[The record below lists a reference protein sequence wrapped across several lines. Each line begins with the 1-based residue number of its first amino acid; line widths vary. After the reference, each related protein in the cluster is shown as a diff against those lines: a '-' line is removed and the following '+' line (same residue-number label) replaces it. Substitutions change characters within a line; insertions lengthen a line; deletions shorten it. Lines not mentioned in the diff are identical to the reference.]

1 MSTSEHTPWR
11 EEIAAYLLGA
21 LNPEETAAVESHL
34 ESCERCGEELIWL
47 QPAVDLLPESV
58 EQLDPPPELRERLL
72 VEIGAA
78 HAPPAAEDGER
89 RRRSDRRRGGGR
101 VSSFF
106 LRPAVALG
114 AVALIAAA
122 IGGYSLAGGGDDRPT
137 ITTPPA
143 QGLGDLSATLE
154 RSGDQGTLKM
164 TGLRQAPSSHV
175 YQAWVQSGEKIQSS
189 ALFDAGRDR
198 RAAVAIPQSLKGVD
212 AVMVTIEPRGGSRQ
226 PSETPV
232 IEVPLGN

>member
-1 MSTSEHTPWR
+1 MNGGLDHGRWSDDLS
-11 EEIAAYLLGA
+11 AYILGA
-21 LNPEETAAVESHL
+21 LNPEEASAFESHL
-34 ESCERCGEELIWL
+34 ETCEHCREELIWL

-58 EQLDPPPELRERLL
+58 KQLDPPPELRERLL
-72 VEIGAA
+72 AEVGADA
-78 HAPPAAEDGER
+78 PAAAVTGER
-89 RRRSDRRRGGGR
+89 RRGSDRRRGGGR

-137 ITTPPA
+137 TTTPPA
-143 QGLGDLSATLE
+143 QGLGDLSATIE

-175 YQAWVQSGEKIQSS
+175 YQAWIQRGEKIESS

-198 RAAVAIPQSLKGVD
+198 SAAVAIPQSLEGAD

-226 PSETPV
+226 PSATPV
-232 IEVPLGN
+232 VEVPLGN